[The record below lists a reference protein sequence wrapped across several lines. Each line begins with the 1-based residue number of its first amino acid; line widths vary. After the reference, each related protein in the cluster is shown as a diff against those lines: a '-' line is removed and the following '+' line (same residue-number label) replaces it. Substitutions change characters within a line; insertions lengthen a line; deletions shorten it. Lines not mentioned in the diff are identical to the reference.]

1 MRVLFV
7 EDDLKI
13 ADFVEKGLLEN
24 GLTIELCHDG
34 ASGFKRAQE
43 GEWDVILLDIM
54 LPEMDGLSILRSL
67 RELDIRVP
75 VILLTAKGDVS
86 DRIEGL
92 NLGADDYL
100 PKPFFVDELVARI
113 HAVASRFNDDSS
125 YHLKHGDLEVDRLNR
140 TVQVGDE
147 SVDFTRRE
155 YDLLEM
161 LMRSPGKVYSRQ
173 QILERVWG
181 YNFDPQT
188 NVVDVYIR
196 RVRKKIDREGASTLI
211 ETLRGVGY
219 RFRESQG

>member
-24 GLTIELCHDG
+24 GLAIELCHDG

-113 HAVASRFNDDSS
+113 HAVARRVNDDSG
-125 YHLKHGDLEVDRLNR
+125 YHLKHGDLEIDRLNR

>member
-113 HAVASRFNDDSS
+113 HAVARRFNDDSS
-125 YHLKHGDLEVDRLNR
+125 YHLKHGDLEIDRLNR

-211 ETLRGVGY
+211 ETVRGVGY

>member
-113 HAVASRFNDDSS
+113 HAVARRVNDDSS
-125 YHLKHGDLEVDRLNR
+125 YHLKHGDLEIDRLNR

>member
-113 HAVASRFNDDSS
+113 HAVARRVNDDSG
-125 YHLKHGDLEVDRLNR
+125 YHLKHGDLEIDRLNR

>member
-24 GLTIELCHDG
+24 GLAIELCHDG

-113 HAVASRFNDDSS
+113 HAVARRFNDDSS
-125 YHLKHGDLEVDRLNR
+125 YHLKHGDLEIDRLNR

>member
-24 GLTIELCHDG
+24 GLAIELCHDG

-113 HAVASRFNDDSS
+113 HAVARRVNDDSG
-125 YHLKHGDLEVDRLNR
+125 YHLKHGDLEIDRLNR

-161 LMRSPGKVYSRQ
+161 LMRSDRNAPGKFLS
-173 QILERVWG
+173 G
-181 YNFDPQT
+181 C
-188 NVVDVYIR
+188 
-196 RVRKKIDREGASTLI
+196 
-211 ETLRGVGY
+211 GV
-219 RFRESQG
+219 

>member
-113 HAVASRFNDDSS
+113 HAVARRFNDDSS

-219 RFRESQG
+219 RYRESQG